1 MSKSLTTAY
10 RIVKKE
16 EARGGGVAWSALRA
30 GYGFNVDDVLGDGA
44 AAATGGS
51 SSTGGG
57 LVGVVDENVAT
68 SVLYLNMDETA
79 RDVRDRTPKHVGMV
93 CATVECV
100 LVAGAAQ
107 GAVEGAACRHVLRL
121 LRVRGEA
128 SERPHVEA
136 AAILIYSRRRRGA
149 VARRFREV
157 DGNVL
162 DHRIF

>member
-68 SVLYLNMDETA
+68 SS
-79 RDVRDRTPKHVGMV
+79 
-93 CATVECV
+93 
-100 LVAGAAQ
+100 
-107 GAVEGAACRHVLRL
+107 
-121 LRVRGEA
+121 A
-128 SERPHVEA
+128 SDW
-136 AAILIYSRRRRGA
+136 
-149 VARRFREV
+149 F
-157 DGNVL
+157 
-162 DHRIF
+162 